1 MPVTWWENLLQIFNN
16 QHMLTGLRVLVV
28 VGLGLVLLRVLN
40 RGLARG
46 LKNIPN
52 PHQAMLIRT
61 GSLYLLTTIIAIWVL
76 QELGFNLSL
85 LLGTAGILT
94 VALGFASQT
103 SMSNVISGF
112 FLIGEKPF
120 AVGDSIKVGTTTGIV
135 MSIDALSVKLRTF
148 DNTYVRI
155 PNELIIKS
163 EVTTLT
169 KFPIRRIDLRISV
182 AYKEDINRVRQV
194 LFDVADKN
202 PLSLEEPGPLF
213 IFRGFGDSALEIQFS
228 VWGRREEYLNLM
240 NSIQLEIK
248 ATFDEAG
255 IEIPFPHRT
264 LYTGSI
270 TEPFPVQ
277 VVSR

>member
-228 VWGRREEYLNLM
+228 VWAQREEYLNLM

>member
-1 MPVTWWENLLQIFNN
+1 
-16 QHMLTGLRVLVV
+16 MLTGLRVLVV

-228 VWGRREEYLNLM
+228 VWAQREEYLNLM

>member
-1 MPVTWWENLLQIFNN
+1 MPVSWWENLLQMFNN
-16 QHMLTGLRVLVV
+16 QQVLTGLRVLVV
-28 VGLGLVLLRVLN
+28 IGLGLILLRVLN

-52 PHQAMLIRT
+52 PHQAMLIRM

-120 AVGDSIKVGTTTGIV
+120 AVGDIIKVGTTTGIV
-135 MSIDALSVKLRTF
+135 LSIDALSVKLRTF

-163 EVTTLT
+163 EVITLT

-228 VWGRREEYLNLM
+228 VWTQREEYLNLL

-248 ATFDEAG
+248 AAFDEAG